1 MYFYVFLLRKIF
13 KTLQFFQY
21 TKIYETMDNVSIAS
35 FYSICLLAAII
46 TMRLLILKILCG
58 VQYLTLIFHLLSK
71 AIVFVYYSVYLPFLL
86 SKKFIVQPT
95 LH

>member
-21 TKIYETMDNVSIAS
+21 TKIYETMKNVGIAS
-35 FYSICLLAAII
+35 LYSICLLAAII
-46 TMRLLILKILCG
+46 TMTLLILKILHG
-58 VQYLTLIFHLLSK
+58 VQNLISIFHLLSK
-71 AIVFVYYSVYLPFLL
+71 AIVFVYCSVYLPFLL
-86 SKKFIVQPT
+86 SKKFIKQPT